1 MNMWIIPQSSL
12 YKASHTEHE
21 DGLKAPEAQPAAP
34 PLKTSHTRRSQ
45 TFLLSIQHRKEGGS
59 LCFIP
64 FTFLVMLFVLSRFA
78 PRMPSAG
85 WELHTRSV
93 SALGRVKKK
102 KNAKPD
108 VVWGGTVCKSG
119 ASNLSS
125 VVQAASS
132 KLQSRT
138 DVQGSDL
145 RAQASNATWS
155 ERETRKLRLCWTA
168 CSHVGWIKS
177 N

>member
-138 DVQGSDL
+138 DIQGSGFQCNMI
-145 RAQASNATWS
+145 RKRNEEAQTVLN
-155 ERETRKLRLCWTA
+155 RLQPC
-168 CSHVGWIKS
+168 GLNKE
-177 N
+177 